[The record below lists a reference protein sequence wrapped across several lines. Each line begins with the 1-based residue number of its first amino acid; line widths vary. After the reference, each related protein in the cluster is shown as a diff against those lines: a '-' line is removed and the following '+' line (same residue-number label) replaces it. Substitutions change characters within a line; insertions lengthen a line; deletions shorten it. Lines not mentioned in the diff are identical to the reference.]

1 MGLLFFM
8 LQKYDKMKL
17 YKYFGT
23 DWGDRNEMFR
33 EKVIW
38 RSKPNKYRK
47 FRAAMQ
53 INQRKAFY
61 KKPKNAIETFVFV
74 GSISQRSD
82 TVF

>member
-1 MGLLFFM
+1 MSLLFFM

-17 YKYFGT
+17 YKYLGT
-23 DWGDRNEMFR
+23 DWRDRKEMFR

-53 INQRKAFY
+53 INQ
-61 KKPKNAIETFVFV
+61 
-74 GSISQRSD
+74 
-82 TVF
+82 